1 MDEEKTNLEEET
13 KKSQIFEKVFHFIR
27 TPWITRIVIILA
39 AAGVLLGVG
48 AYYGYNKGLK
58 EAEEF
63 VPITTTLSFKDI
75 GELATQSC
83 YLKEVDM
90 INDPR
95 KVLNIPVPF
104 TTSRL
109 IVSKAYIVKAGYNFS
124 EIQPTVVDPIF
135 NEQQEMVEK
144 GTITIELPEAKVLS
158 NEEEDDKYTVY
169 LEEESVF
176 NNITTKEQHELFQKM
191 KAQAEADA
199 IENGLFEEARKNAE
213 LVLSDFVY
221 KTFDRNM
228 YEVVFDEVNTDE

>member
-1 MDEEKTNLEEET
+1 MDEEKNTVEEET
-13 KKSQIFEKVFHFIR
+13 EKSQIFEKMFRFIR
-27 TPWITRIVIILA
+27 TPWIKKIVTFL
-39 AAGVLLGVG
+39 VVVG
-48 AYYGYNKGLK
+48 ISVGIGLYYGYSNGLK
-58 EAEEF
+58 KAEEF
-63 VPITTTLSFKDI
+63 VPVTTTLSFKDI

-124 EIQPTVVDPIF
+124 EIQPTVVDPVF
-135 NEQQEMVEK
+135 DDDQKMVEK
-144 GTITIELPEAKVLS
+144 GTIIISLPEAKVLS

-169 LEEESVF
+169 MEEESVF

-228 YEVVFDEVNTDE
+228 YEVVFEEVNADE